1 MTGGTPDANGE
12 CPWEAEVSQET
23 YVPNALLSRLV
34 GDRMYSVE
42 FVVNDYVQLRFDGSP
57 GAGNPAILNCYVWP
71 VVETKDRSWREAD
84 LGYAD
89 ALRRLTP
96 GTVLSTSEATGE
108 GIRIVLDTG
117 SVLINPSIDEIY
129 VEIAQLMGLEDG
141 SWMVW
146 RPGEDS
152 FEHLAEQ

>member
-1 MTGGTPDANGE
+1 MS
-12 CPWEAEVSQET
+12 EA
-23 YVPNALLSRLV
+23 YVPNELLSRLV

-42 FVVNDYVQLRFDGSP
+42 FVLNDYAQLRFDGTP
-57 GAGNPAILNCYVWP
+57 GAGNPVVLNCFVWP
-71 VVETKDRSWREAD
+71 VVEAEAGSWHEAD

-96 GTVLSTSEATGE
+96 GEVLSTSEEAGA

-117 SVLINPSIDEIY
+117 TLVVNPTAEEIF
-129 VEIAQLMGLEDG
+129 VEIAEVRGFHDG

-152 FEHLAEQ
+152 FEHLG